1 MIRNLI
7 FDMGGV
13 VLPMRSIEEPIRR
26 FSQIGLEVEEAKSIF
41 GLHGQK
47 GIFFDIESGALGA
60 DEFLQAYYE
69 LTGYHATF
77 ADIEWA
83 WRGFVSEPPKE
94 RLEWLLKLRSEGY
107 HVVMLSNTNP
117 FLVHYCESNEF
128 TPEGHPMSFY
138 FHRIFRSYLLGACKP
153 DPRAFQRM
161 LEQGG
166 YKADECL
173 FLDDAM
179 HNVVAARNMGMHSLH
194 VPDNEPWLAP
204 LLRMLKA

>member
-26 FSQIGLEVEEAKSIF
+26 FSQIGLGMEEARHIF

-60 DEFLQAYYE
+60 DEFLRAYYE
-69 LTGYHATF
+69 LTGFRATF

-83 WRGFVSEPPKE
+83 WRGFVSEPPQE
-94 RLEWLLKLRSEGY
+94 RLEWLLQLRREGFN
-107 HVVMLSNTNP
+107 VVMLSNTNP
-117 FLVHYCESNEF
+117 FLMHYCESTEF

-153 DPRAFQRM
+153 DPHIFQRM
-161 LEQGG
+161 MEQGG

-173 FLDDAM
+173 FLDDALN
-179 HNVVAARNMGMHSLH
+179 NVLAARNLGMYALH

-204 LLRMLKA
+204 LRRMLKV